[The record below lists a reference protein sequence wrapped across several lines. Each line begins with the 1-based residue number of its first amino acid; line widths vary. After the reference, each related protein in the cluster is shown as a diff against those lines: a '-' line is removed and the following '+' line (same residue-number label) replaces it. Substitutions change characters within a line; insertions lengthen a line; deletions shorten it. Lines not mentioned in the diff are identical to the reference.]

1 MQTRTG
7 GEPAG
12 PSRFLL
18 LADLTV
24 ARAGN
29 RAACR
34 VRVTRTQDT
43 FEGEATEPDTELG
56 RARAAAR
63 ATLAASEHAA
73 PPASFGLEGLTI
85 IDLFQRRYVAL
96 IVEAASGR
104 RFAHLP
110 ALVLLDPARSPEEAA
125 ALAALGAIE
134 RWITKGGDGTGERPD
149 QRLQP

>member
-1 MQTRTG
+1 VKPPKLASLQARTDG
-7 GEPAG
+7 DSAG
-12 PSRFLL
+12 PPRFLL
-18 LADLTV
+18 LDDLSV

-34 VRVTRTQDT
+34 VRLARSDQS

-63 ATLAASEHAA
+63 ATLAAAENAA
-73 PPASFGLEGLTI
+73 PPASFGLEGLSI

-134 RWITKGGDGTGERPD
+134 RWITKGRD
-149 QRLQP
+149 